1 MMTGK
6 RSTHFKINVLPHT
19 TTGIDTNN
27 PMITKEK
34 LPWAPATAS
43 TLSMPINASAII
55 MVLIADQNPSSALI
69 S

>member
-1 MMTGK
+1 MIGY

-19 TTGIDTNN
+19 TTGIETNN

-34 LPWAPATAS
+34 LPCAAPATAR
-43 TLSMPINASAII
+43 TLSIPINASAMI
-55 MVLIADQNPSSALI
+55 MVLMADQKPSSALI